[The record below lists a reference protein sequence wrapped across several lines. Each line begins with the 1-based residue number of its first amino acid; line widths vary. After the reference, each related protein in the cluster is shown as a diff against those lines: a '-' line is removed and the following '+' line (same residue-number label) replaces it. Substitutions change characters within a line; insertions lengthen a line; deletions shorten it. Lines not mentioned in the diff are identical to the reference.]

1 MMGGWLE
8 RFQRSTLGQ
17 FYAKFSGDLASYW
30 AMLIAWQ
37 SLFTLFPLLAGLLAG
52 FGLVLRDPLQRRAR
66 ADAVAAQFPSQVTD
80 LLSFMEE
87 TRELGGLLA
96 VVSIVGLVWSGF
108 WLFDTM
114 AFVFN
119 HFYGAPDRGY
129 LGQVVM
135 ALTMMGV
142 YIVLIAISVGTSG
155 VSTYLATLT
164 DRALPFDVPGVAL
177 VIGWLVSLTSAIL
190 MFLALYR
197 VVPNMALTL
206 GDVWRGAVVAG
217 VLFLLLNQ
225 VFPLYFR
232 IMGGSYASYK
242 TLGLFLVLMSWFYFL
257 AMILVI
263 GAELNAFLAG
273 RARPAPIEEQVRRT
287 GEAAGADEGT
297 LGQHGA
303 VERPAP
309 QG

>member
-1 MMGGWLE
+1 MAGWLE
-8 RFQRSTLGQ
+8 RFESSSFGR

-52 FGLVLRDPLQRRAR
+52 FGLVLRDPLQRAAL
-66 ADAVAAQFPSQVTD
+66 ADSVAAQFPTQVTD

-142 YIVLIAISVGTSG
+142 YIVLIAVSVVTTG
-155 VSTYLATLT
+155 VSTYLASLT
-164 DRALPFDVPGVAL
+164 DRVLPIDVPGVAL
-177 VIGWLVSLTSAIL
+177 VIGWLVSLASAIL

-197 VVPNMALTL
+197 VVPNTPLTL

-217 VLFLLLNQ
+217 VLFLVLNQ
-225 VFPLYFR
+225 VFPFYFR

-297 LGQHGA
+297 LERLRE
-303 VERPAP
+303 VERPAA